1 MLVKRQREQTNVS
14 PFLYEGLATTP
25 QQQQQA
31 QQPQQAVPVTE
42 TNKGRGLRRAG
53 NACEIIAGSCL
64 NSGVIFTFH
73 LMGVHPVGFVLA
85 LGVSHFYLSATAA
98 GEGKDRF
105 ATNVMTGASAS
116 LSLLCALSEP
126 IAEWYEA
133 QTSNTVAA
141 DVRRELYEP
150 KQANDSGLMTIGV
163 IVLGLVVLFLF
174 FGGRRK

>member
-1 MLVKRQREQTNVS
+1 MLVKRQPQQTNVS

-25 QQQQQA
+25 QQQRQA
-31 QQPQQAVPVTE
+31 DQPQQPALLPE
-42 TNKGRGLRRAG
+42 TNFGRGLRRAG
-53 NACEIIAGSCL
+53 NACEIVAGSCL

-133 QTSNTVAA
+133 QVSNTIAA
-141 DVRRELYEP
+141 DMRRELYEP
-150 KQANDSGLMTIGV
+150 KQAPDSFLMPIGLITVGLV
-163 IVLGLVVLFLF
+163 IVFLF

>member
-1 MLVKRQREQTNVS
+1 MLVKRQPQQTNVS

-31 QQPQQAVPVTE
+31 QQPPQQALPPE
-42 TNKGRGLRRAG
+42 SNFGRGLRRAG

-73 LMGVHPVGFVLA
+73 LLQVHPVGFVLA

-133 QTSNTVAA
+133 QVSNTIAA

-150 KQANDSGLMTIGV
+150 KQAPDSGLMTIGA
-163 IVLGLVVLFLF
+163 IAFGLVVLFLF

>member
-1 MLVKRQREQTNVS
+1 MLVRRQPEQTNVS
-14 PFLYEGLATTP
+14 PFSFEGLTQTP
-25 QQQQQA
+25 QQQQQV
-31 QQPQQAVPVTE
+31 QQPQQLAPPSE
-42 TNKGRGLRRAG
+42 NNKGRGLRRAG

-85 LGVSHFYLSATAA
+85 LGVSHFYLSATAS

-133 QTSNTVAA
+133 QVSNTIAA

-150 KQANDSGLMTIGV
+150 KQANDSGLMTIGAIAVCLV
-163 IVLGLVVLFLF
+163 ILFLF
-174 FGGRRK
+174 FGCKRR

>member
-1 MLVKRQREQTNVS
+1 MLVKRQPEQTNVS

-25 QQQQQA
+25 QQQRQA
-31 QQPQQAVPVTE
+31 EQPQQAVPVPE

-85 LGVSHFYLSATAA
+85 LGVSHFYLSATAT

-150 KQANDSGLMTIGV
+150 KQGNDFGLMTIGV

-174 FGGRRK
+174 FGGKRR